1 MQKSDFSKSQNFQNH
16 DFRKIMIFKLFR
28 VKGRVRARHGV
39 STRVATHVL
48 GGLVNLITTY
58 HASYAVGPLEQ
69 NWSFPKRRFHD
80 MPKSFEYNAGRF
92 VFDHGNSL
100 SEKRP
105 LCVGVF
111 PSRFV
116 GLLQFRNT
124 PTPRWHVSHHTQGI
138 FGRVY
143 AFIGSK
149 SSRRREPNHS
159 FSINVG
165 HSPLAMENSS

>member
-1 MQKSDFSKSQNFQNH
+1 MLSGVEISFFIETENLGTNILNFDFQNSDFSKSQNFQNH

-80 MPKSFEYNAGRF
+80 MPKSFEYKCRF
-92 VFDHGNSL
+92 VFDHGNL

-105 LCVGVF
+105 LCAGGVF
-111 PSRFV
+111 PSRLV

-124 PTPRWHVSHHTQGI
+124 PTTR
-138 FGRVY
+138 
-143 AFIGSK
+143 
-149 SSRRREPNHS
+149 
-159 FSINVG
+159 
-165 HSPLAMENSS
+165 